1 MKSLAN
7 GSVGFVARAPARRL
21 ATTTARALR
30 GITRKEWI
38 AASAIGFVYFLMYLA
53 SVLAP
58 FVQMRNP
65 GGPTVEDV
73 QFFIG
78 TALMCLTGAYC
89 FLLAVRLVETE
100 AGGGLAKSRRYVVAG
115 IAAVAAAFPVLLAL
129 AVVFP
134 PTDSLSIRNAVFNT
148 TDLALTGGLA
158 LAVYVK
164 LKSARAARDAFHA
177 AELERAALDREVLA
191 TRLAVMRARVEPQ
204 FLLSTLAQVEKL
216 YDSSPAAAAGML
228 DSLIA
233 YLRAALPQL
242 RGESSTLGREVQ
254 LASSYLDVV
263 RARMGSRLA
272 FAFDIPAELGD
283 ETFPP
288 LVILPLVEDA
298 LLNGIEPLPHGGKI
312 DVRARANGNHL
323 SVSVADDGLAREPNE
338 TVAALAARLQGMY
351 GDDAR
356 MMREPNAPRGIN
368 VTVEVPLAA
377 GTHR

>member
-1 MKSLAN
+1 VVRAWRDTTLKQWT
-7 GSVGFVARAPARRL
+7 VAS
-21 ATTTARALR
+21 T
-30 GITRKEWI
+30 
-38 AASAIGFVYFLMYLA
+38 IGLIYFLLYLVSILP
-53 SVLAP
+53 SVIGVALGHGSKP
-58 FVQMRNP
+58 F
-65 GGPTVEDV
+65 DA

-78 TALMCLTGAYC
+78 TALMCLAGTYC
-89 FLLAVRLVETE
+89 FLVAVRLVETD
-100 AGGGLAKSRRYVVAG
+100 AGGFMAKRRRYVVAG

-129 AVVFP
+129 AFVFA
-134 PTDSLSIRNAVFNT
+134 DSFRSAIRITVFNT

-191 TRLAVMRARVEPQ
+191 SRLAVMRARVEPR
-204 FLLSTLAQVEKL
+204 FLLSTLAQVERL
-216 YDSSPAAAAGML
+216 YDRSPTAAASML

-242 RGESSTLGREVQ
+242 RGESSTLGRELQ

-263 RARMGSRLA
+263 RARVGSRLDS
-272 FAFDIPAELGD
+272 AFDIPVELGD
-283 ETFPP
+283 ESFPP

-298 LLNGIEPLPHGGKI
+298 LLNGIEPLPHGGRI
-312 DVRARANGNHL
+312 DVRARVKGSYL
-323 SVSVADDGLAREPNE
+323 SVSVLDDGLPREANE
-338 TVAALAARLQGMY
+338 AVGALTARLQGMY

-356 MMREPNAPRGIN
+356 MMREPNATRGIN

-377 GTHR
+377 SAHR